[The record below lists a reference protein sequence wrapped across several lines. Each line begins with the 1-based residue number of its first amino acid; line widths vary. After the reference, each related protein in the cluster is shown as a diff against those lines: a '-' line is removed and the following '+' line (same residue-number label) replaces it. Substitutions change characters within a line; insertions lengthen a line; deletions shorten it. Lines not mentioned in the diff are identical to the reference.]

1 MAETR
6 STPDFTELAPTYARA
21 RPRYPDELYAWLAG
35 LVDRRDLAWDAAT
48 GNGQAAVG
56 LARRFARVVAT
67 DISPGQI
74 AHAAPAPG
82 VDYRVAAAE
91 HSGLDEASV
100 DLAAVATAL
109 HWLPREAFFDEVR
122 RVVRPGGVFAAWT
135 YHAGTCDP
143 PFDELIHHFYWD
155 VARPH
160 FASGVELVDR
170 LYEGI
175 EFPGEAI
182 EAPRFRVVAD
192 WTFAQ
197 TLDYLRSWSGV
208 EDHRKRTGVDLVA
221 GFAPELAALWAGDAP
236 AATRPFCMPIVL
248 KASRLGRP

>member
-1 MAETR
+1 MASTE

-21 RPRYPDELYAWLAG
+21 RPRYPEELYAWLAG
-35 LVDRRDLAWDAAT
+35 LLDRRELAWDAAT

-56 LARRFARVVAT
+56 LARHFPRVVAT
-67 DISPGQI
+67 DISSGQI
-74 AHAAPAPG
+74 AHSAPHPR
-82 VDYRVAAAE
+82 VEYRVAAGE
-91 HSGLDEASV
+91 RSGLDAKSV

-109 HWLPREAFFDEVR
+109 HWLPREPFFDEVR

-143 PFDELIHHFYWD
+143 PFDDLIHHFYWEI
-155 VARPH
+155 ARPH

-175 EFPGEAI
+175 DFPGEPI
-182 EAPRFRVVAD
+182 PAPVFRVAAD
-192 WTFAQ
+192 WTYAQ

-208 EDHRKRTGVDLVA
+208 ADHRKRTGVDLVEA
-221 GFAPELAALWAGDAP
+221 FAPELATLWAGDDLT
-236 AATRPFCMPIVL
+236 ATRPFCMPIVL
-248 KASRLGRP
+248 KASRL